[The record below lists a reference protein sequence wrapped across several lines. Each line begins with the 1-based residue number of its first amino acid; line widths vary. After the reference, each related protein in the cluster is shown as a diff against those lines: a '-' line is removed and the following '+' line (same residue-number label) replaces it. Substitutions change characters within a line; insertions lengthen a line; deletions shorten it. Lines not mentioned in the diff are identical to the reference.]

1 MSNNI
6 KNQKVVIMKKLVI
19 ASMSVAVLLFT
30 GCSQKNPDVDMTK
43 KNQKMQA
50 MDNSAGN
57 NANANGMNTNNVD
70 TNDMSHNVMANNSE
84 NTVKYL
90 IANLESK
97 LSPIYF
103 DFNKYNIRADMKPV
117 VQNSAT
123 TLDGDKAQKLSIKVE
138 GNADEWGTDEYNYA
152 LGLKRAKT
160 VKDELTAQGVS
171 TDRMMIV
178 SYGESNPVCTDHNK
192 ACWSKNRRVEFK
204 LLP

>member
-1 MSNNI
+1 
-6 KNQKVVIMKKLVI
+6 MKKLVLV
-19 ASMSVAVLLFT
+19 SMGVAVLLFT
-30 GCSQKNPDVDMTK
+30 GCSQKNPDVDMTN
-43 KNQKMQA
+43 KNQKMQKT
-50 MDNSAGN
+50 DNNTAGN
-57 NANANGMNTNNVD
+57 GGMNTNNMD
-70 TNDMSHNVMANNSE
+70 SNSMSGNAMANNSE

-103 DFNKYNIRADMKPV
+103 DFNKYNVRADMQPV
-117 VQNSAT
+117 VEKSAT
-123 TLDGDKAQKLSIKVE
+123 MLDADKAQKLSIKVE

-160 VKDELTAQGVS
+160 VKDELSAQGVS

-178 SYGESNPVCTDHNK
+178 SYGESNPVCTEHNK
-192 ACWSKNRRVEFK
+192 ACWSKNRRVDFE